1 MAPVT
6 QVNFHTWSRLLSCH
20 GLIYIGEGTRSTGK
34 SFPARQV
41 IIRRFMRRGEKAVWL
56 RRTGVEIDDFISTFP
71 NEKWAEVIRSTGYDI
86 SQFRMR
92 TRKKRT
98 FLQFRYSS
106 KHDWADVMRFGALS
120 DWKGFRDTDDPKEW
134 LLYLDEAFA
143 TVEQTRLY
151 NGNEVEDGLDIF
163 RSLRHDATSKIRFLI
178 AGNPERATNVWLDY
192 FGIKKPKIQSGIVAL
207 TPTVNGGRFGR
218 IWYERI
224 APVQENALDNL
235 LCGTAAGDFLA
246 GRGRGA
252 DPNLILAV
260 PPGAKWYINLNFGRF
275 LSVWVSG
282 DYMIFSRS
290 KVPGAVIRP
299 APDGGQ
305 DTIIWTPKMRERLG
319 LLRNAWIRGRVR
331 FSSEEAGEIAMEVI
345 PKLI

>member
-1 MAPVT
+1 M
-6 QVNFHTWSRLLSCH
+6 
-20 GLIYIGEGTRSTGK
+20 K
-34 SFPARQV
+34 
-41 IIRRFMRRGEKAVWL
+41 
-56 RRTGVEIDDFISTFP
+56 
-71 NEKWAEVIRSTGYDI
+71 
-86 SQFRMR
+86 
-92 TRKKRT
+92 
-98 FLQFRYSS
+98 
-106 KHDWADVMRFGALS
+106 
-120 DWKGFRDTDDPKEW
+120 
-134 LLYLDEAFA
+134 
-143 TVEQTRLY
+143 
-151 NGNEVEDGLDIF
+151 
-163 RSLRHDATSKIRFLI
+163 
-178 AGNPERATNVWLDY
+178 PERATNVWLDY
-192 FGIKKPKIQSGIVAL
+192 FGIKKPKIQNGIVAL

-235 LCGTAAGDFLA
+235 LSGTAAGDFLA
-246 GRGRGA
+246 GRSKGTN
-252 DPNLILAV
+252 PNLILAV

-305 DTIIWTPKMRERLG
+305 DTIIWTPKLRERLG